1 MVIFVYPMCAAV
13 CQGLFGRRREDLL
26 AAMAAQ
32 AQAQGQ
38 TQGPGQVSPVPPIQ
52 PVPLQYSDMKA
63 ALDKE
68 RTRCSELEDA
78 LQKMRAELRSL
89 REEGESASS
98 TAPETAYDRKY
109 TNVTRSSKLF
119 TTSTPV

>member
-1 MVIFVYPMCAAV
+1 M
-13 CQGLFGRRREDLL
+13 

-38 TQGPGQVSPVPPIQ
+38 TQTQGQASPVPAIQ

-68 RTRCSELEDA
+68 RSRCTELEDA
-78 LQKMRAELRSL
+78 LQKMRAELRAL
-89 REEGESASS
+89 REEGE
-98 TAPETAYDRKY
+98 TALHQSVD
-109 TNVTRSSKLF
+109 F
-119 TTSTPV
+119 TLCCSFIIIGRNLD